1 MQPKLAFSL
10 SNQLPDI
17 PALQATVKLRDICST
32 KVLHI
37 IKDIRY
43 ISYGR
48 HFVWIKAYET
58 IKKVA
63 LQVIDTPLYV
73 EFDLVEYIN
82 AATTLVPHYLCMFVQ
97 LFAFVLFL
105 NQYALYVL

>member
-37 IKDIRY
+37 IKDIP
-43 ISYGR
+43 YGR

-63 LQVIDTPLYV
+63 LQVIDTLYV